1 MFFIGGITQG
11 TKELVYNAAAMI
23 CGRCGRYGRYQV
35 FMTYMCLSFFFI
47 PIFKWGRKYYVKT
60 SCCGTVYQLNEEV
73 GKRIAAGEDVS
84 IREED
89 LTLVSEGH
97 DASAW
102 DVPLKRCLVGSE
114 MCIRDREEK
123 HPKIHYILAFDIWSK
138 RVPESCK
145 GKTEFLNPG
154 QILDDGTLKVEG
166 FKSTDEGVAFWCR
179 VDGLGI
185 YHAGD

>member
-89 LTLVSEGH
+89 LTLVSEGQTLRPGTCREA
-97 DASAW
+97 DVRTAVMRRRKTLNTARSAE
-102 DVPLKRCLVGSE
+102 R
-114 MCIRDREEK
+114 
-123 HPKIHYILAFDIWSK
+123 
-138 RVPESCK
+138 
-145 GKTEFLNPG
+145 
-154 QILDDGTLKVEG
+154 G
-166 FKSTDEGVAFWCR
+166 FKT
-179 VDGLGI
+179 
-185 YHAGD
+185 

>member
-73 GKRIAAGEDVS
+73 GKRIAAGEDAVFEL
-84 IREED
+84 R
-89 LTLVSEGH
+89 L
-97 DASAW
+97 
-102 DVPLKRCLVGSE
+102 
-114 MCIRDREEK
+114 
-123 HPKIHYILAFDIWSK
+123 
-138 RVPESCK
+138 
-145 GKTEFLNPG
+145 
-154 QILDDGTLKVEG
+154 
-166 FKSTDEGVAFWCR
+166 
-179 VDGLGI
+179 
-185 YHAGD
+185 

>member
-47 PIFKWGRKYYVKT
+47 PILKWGRKYYVKT

-97 DASAW
+97 DAWRRS
-102 DVPLKRCLVGSE
+102 RRTCCLTISRGSCRSFRRKNRS
-114 MCIRDREEK
+114 MCSPVTDIRIIFQR
-123 HPKIHYILAFDIWSK
+123 
-138 RVPESCK
+138 
-145 GKTEFLNPG
+145 
-154 QILDDGTLKVEG
+154 
-166 FKSTDEGVAFWCR
+166 
-179 VDGLGI
+179 
-185 YHAGD
+185 